1 MTIVPAGSP
10 VGSGTTDGRKAGSM
24 VRGAGAC
31 TLARRFAGANIAC
44 DVARRGGGAGAT
56 RMDAGRRSC
65 AAHCASMSGSPLTCG
80 RDCAAAGAERQQ
92 KEEKG
97 KEAPAA

>member
-1 MTIVPAGSP
+1 
-10 VGSGTTDGRKAGSM
+10 M

-65 AAHCASMSGSPLTCG
+65 AAHCASIERIAADLRPRLRRRRSGE
-80 RDCAAAGAERQQ
+80 AG
-92 KEEKG
+92 KKKEKG
-97 KEAPAA
+97 KKHPRHEFTRY